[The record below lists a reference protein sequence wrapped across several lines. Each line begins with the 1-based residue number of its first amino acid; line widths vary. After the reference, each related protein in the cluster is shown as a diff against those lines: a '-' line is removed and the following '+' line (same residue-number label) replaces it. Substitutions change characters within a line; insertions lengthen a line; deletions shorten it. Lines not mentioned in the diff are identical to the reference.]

1 MHVWITRHITWLIGI
16 AVSVAIIGIGI
27 MSAFEPTTAA
37 AFIAAR
43 QVYGLTAMGI
53 LLGACLIGPLMWVI
67 PRMPLNGMLRAGR
80 RAMGVSAF
88 IVAIPHV
95 ACYVWPVLL
104 ENWRDLFEP
113 GLLWVVGLVLGLL
126 AFLDLSMLAWT
137 SRDAAVKAMGGKRW
151 KRLHRTVYIATP
163 ILFLHALFVGTDFG
177 LATPANGEAD
187 YGSLIAFSILAAAW
201 VVLAWMRHRGIRFPA
216 QSSADLPPTP
226 SSDS

>member
-1 MHVWITRHITWLIGI
+1 MLVWITRHITLLIGI
-16 AVSVAIIGIGI
+16 AVTGAIIGIGI
-27 MSAFEPTTAA
+27 MSAFEPTTVA

-53 LLGACLIGPLMWVI
+53 LLGACLIGPLTWVF
-67 PRMPLNGMLRAGR
+67 PRMPLNGVLRAGR
-80 RAMGVSAF
+80 RAIGVSAF
-88 IVAIPHV
+88 VIAIPHV
-95 ACYVWPVLL
+95 ACYLGPVLL
-104 ENWRDLFEP
+104 QNWRNLYEP

-177 LATPANGEAD
+177 FATPANGEAD
-187 YGSLIAFSILAAAW
+187 YGSLIAFSILTAAW
-201 VVLAWMRHRGIRFPA
+201 LVLAWLRHRGIRWPA
-216 QSSADLPPTP
+216 RSPADVAPTP